1 MHTAPGPMEEVM
13 KHREIENRLLY
24 SVFARNH
31 SQKGTLKEVE
41 ADLERI
47 RNLGT
52 DILWLLPVQPS
63 GLQDRK
69 GTDGSPYAIQDYR
82 AIDPNQG
89 TWEDLK
95 SLTDKAHELGIK
107 VIVDVVYT
115 HTSPDSVL
123 VQQHPESFFTNAEG
137 KRSSLVEDWSDIVDL
152 DYRQP
157 ALWDYQIE
165 TLKQF
170 AAVVDGFRCDVASRV
185 PAAFWKQA
193 REACETM
200 NPDMFWLAESCH
212 LPFVKFCRDQGRV
225 GESESAL
232 SDAAFDVLYDYDA
245 FPDQLLVMENKAPVS
260 QWTEALIRQDAI
272 LPPNHIK
279 LRYLEN
285 HDQPRAMACSWSDR
299 LWKNWTALLF
309 TLKGLPMLYHGQEQ
323 KESHLPSI
331 FDQDPISWN
340 RDPEAEDWIRHCKTV
355 RNAFF
360 EPGSPVLYEPDDET
374 GSLAV
379 DRNGCR
385 ALFQLQEKAD
395 RIPAGLPD
403 GEYRNLFTDRP
414 VRIVNGIVDAAD
426 LPLLVQDPL
435 ADERRGL

>member
-1 MHTAPGPMEEVM
+1 M
-13 KHREIENRLLY
+13 
-24 SVFARNH
+24 
-31 SQKGTLKEVE
+31 
-41 ADLERI
+41 
-47 RNLGT
+47 
-52 DILWLLPVQPS
+52 
-63 GLQDRK
+63 
-69 GTDGSPYAIQDYR
+69 
-82 AIDPNQG
+82 
-89 TWEDLK
+89 
-95 SLTDKAHELGIK
+95 
-107 VIVDVVYT
+107 
-115 HTSPDSVL
+115 
-123 VQQHPESFFTNAEG
+123 
-137 KRSSLVEDWSDIVDL
+137 EDWSDIVDL

-193 REACETM
+193 REACETV

-272 LPPNHIK
+272 LPLNHIK

-355 RNAFF
+355 RTAFF

-374 GSLAV
+374 GSLV
-379 DRNGCR
+379 VNRNGCR
-385 ALFQLQEKAD
+385 ALFQLQEKAEW
-395 RIPAGLPD
+395 IPAGLPD

-414 VRIVNGIVDAAD
+414 VRIVNGTVDAAD